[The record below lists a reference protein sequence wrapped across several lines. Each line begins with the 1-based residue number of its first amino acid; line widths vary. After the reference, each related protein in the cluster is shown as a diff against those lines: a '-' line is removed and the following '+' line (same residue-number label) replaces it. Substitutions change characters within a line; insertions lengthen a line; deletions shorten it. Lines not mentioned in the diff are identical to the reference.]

1 MKEVGIGILGAGTV
15 GSGLWDLLGQNRQ
28 LVLSKSGIQLEIVKI
43 ADKNIKIKKA
53 LGIPDDVFTKDPME
67 VIEHPDI
74 DIVVE
79 LIGGTTTARDLILLA
94 ADKGKHIVTA
104 NKALLAMHGSE
115 VFTRVLANEVEIGF
129 EASVCGGIP
138 IIKTIREALVGNR
151 IKKIIGILNGTSNY
165 VLTKMSREGIDFEH
179 ALEAAKRLGFAE
191 ADPYLD
197 ISGGDARH
205 KITILSSF
213 AFNTTVDHDSVYMEG
228 IGGIDINDIRYAEEF
243 GFVTK
248 LLAVAQLTDHGILV
262 KVHPALVSKEN
273 PLAAVL
279 WEDNAV
285 MVESDF
291 LGVSMYYGKGAGAKP
306 TASAVV
312 ADIVDI
318 AERILGKSEYNRM
331 RYTFFR
337 DLPQIEFEKNRARYY
352 FRFDVLDRPGI
363 LSKIAGVLGSNNISI
378 ASVIQKEKEEK
389 FEHVPLVM
397 MTHDA
402 VESNVKKAMTAID
415 SFAEVEE
422 PSRIIRVLTD

>member
-115 VFTRVLANEVEIGF
+115 VFTRVLENEVEIGF

-262 KVHPALVSKEN
+262 KVHPALVSK
-273 PLAAVL
+273 
-279 WEDNAV
+279 
-285 MVESDF
+285 
-291 LGVSMYYGKGAGAKP
+291 
-306 TASAVV
+306 
-312 ADIVDI
+312 
-318 AERILGKSEYNRM
+318 
-331 RYTFFR
+331 
-337 DLPQIEFEKNRARYY
+337 
-352 FRFDVLDRPGI
+352 
-363 LSKIAGVLGSNNISI
+363 
-378 ASVIQKEKEEK
+378 
-389 FEHVPLVM
+389 
-397 MTHDA
+397 
-402 VESNVKKAMTAID
+402 
-415 SFAEVEE
+415 
-422 PSRIIRVLTD
+422 